1 MQRMV
6 HPEMKVLPASSYD
19 AKTLR
24 KLGQTILQHTS
35 AHGIPNI
42 FRSRHWFRRLVWLFF
57 VSFALCCALWQCT
70 EMVMTYYT
78 YPSHEKIMLI
88 SSAKLM
94 FPAVTICNL
103 NSVKLSSI
111 KKSFA
116 MATCLQDSGLELTH
130 RRNRS
135 HVNSSSEYPDETVQY
150 NSAFNRF
157 ASEFNQL
164 PDEQKVEMGHQLD
177 DMLIFCNFHGQE
189 CNASFFSSFINYKF
203 GNCYTFN
210 SQKPIDYRGNPA
222 STRPLNITKAG
233 FMYGLHLE
241 LFIQQIEYV
250 KDMTHS
256 AGIRLLIHDQ
266 AQMPFPEDEG
276 VNVPP
281 GAETDIGM
289 MKVHIDR
296 LKSPY
301 MSQCTDGENIKNF
314 YKDVYE
320 AGYTREACKRTC
332 AQQNIIDNCG
342 CSHWEFACPRDLGHP
357 KCNLSNPVVR
367 DCVKLYEFK
376 FAHDELNCHCPLQC
390 KEEIYELTVS
400 GSQWPSSAFIENF
413 SKDLREWGGQMKDV
427 ADNPALIRDNF
438 VKVVVYFK
446 QLNFEL
452 IEEEPSMTEINLISN
467 MGGLVGL
474 WVGFSVCTL
483 AEFFELLLDVILLFI
498 RRCIR
503 TRHKEGYSNPYM
515 QKQSPIYLQKTTK
528 L

>member
-1 MQRMV
+1 MT
-6 HPEMKVLPASSYD
+6 VLDSSYD

-24 KLGQTILQHTS
+24 KLCRAIIQNTS

-42 FRSRHWFRRLVWLFF
+42 FRSRHWLRRLVWLSF
-57 VSFALCCALWQCT
+57 VSLALFCALWQCT

-88 SSAKLM
+88 SSAKLK

-103 NSVKLSSI
+103 NSVKLSAI
-111 KKSFA
+111 KRSFA
-116 MATCLQDSGLELTH
+116 MATSLQDSGLELTH

-135 HVNSSSEYPDETVQY
+135 HSMNMSSDYPDENVQY
-150 NSAFNRF
+150 AGAFNRF

-164 PDEQKVEMGHQLD
+164 PDEQKIRMGHQLEE
-177 DMLIFCNFHGQE
+177 MLIFCNFHGQE
-189 CNASFFSSFINYKF
+189 CNSSFFSAFINYKF

-210 SQKPIDYRGNPA
+210 SQKGSDFKGNPV
-222 STRPLNITKAG
+222 STDPLNTTKAG

-250 KDMTHS
+250 RDMTHS

-266 AQMPFPEDEG
+266 LQMPFPEDEG

-296 LKSPY
+296 LKTPY
-301 MSQCTDGENIKNF
+301 GSQCTDGENIKNF
-314 YKDVYE
+314 YKDNYGS
-320 AGYTREACKRTC
+320 GYTREACKRTC
-332 AQQNIIDNCG
+332 AQQNIMENCG
-342 CSHWEFACPRDLGHP
+342 CSHWEFAYPKDVGFP
-357 KCNLSNPVVR
+357 KCNLSNIVVR

-376 FAHDELNCHCPLQC
+376 FAHDDLICHCPLQC
-390 KEEIYELTVS
+390 KEDMYELTVS
-400 GSQWPSSAFIENF
+400 GSQWPSTAFIENF
-413 SKDLREWGGQMKDV
+413 AKELKEIGGQMKDI
-427 ADNPALIRDNF
+427 AENPSLIRDNF

-452 IEEEPSMTEINLISN
+452 IEEEPSMTEITLISN

-483 AEFFELLLDVILLFI
+483 AEFFELFLDILLLFI
-498 RRCIR
+498 RRCLR
-503 TRHKEGYSNPYM
+503 TTNHEGYKNPYV

-528 L
+528 I

>member
-1 MQRMV
+1 MGF
-6 HPEMKVLPASSYD
+6 PEMRVLTSSYD
-19 AKTLR
+19 ATPLR
-24 KLGQTILQHTS
+24 KLGRAILQHTS

-57 VSFALCCALWQCT
+57 VTFALSCALWQCT

-88 SSAKLM
+88 SSAKLK

-103 NSVKLSSI
+103 NSVRLSSI
-111 KKSFA
+111 QKNFA
-116 MATCLQDSGLELTH
+116 MSTSLQGSGLETIH
-130 RRNRS
+130 RRNRTY
-135 HVNSSSEYPDETVQY
+135 VNSSTEFQDEAVQFA
-150 NSAFNRF
+150 SAFNKF

-164 PDEQKVEMGHQLD
+164 SDEQKIEMGHQLE

-189 CNASFFSSFINYKF
+189 CNASYFSAFINYKF

-210 SQKPIDYRGNPA
+210 SQKPTDFKGNSV
-222 STRPLNITKAG
+222 STKPLNITKAG

-250 KDMTHS
+250 RDMTHA

-266 AQMPFPEDEG
+266 TQMPFPEDEG

-289 MKVHIDR
+289 MKVLINR

-301 MSQCTDGENIKNF
+301 ASQCTEGDGIKNF
-314 YKDVYE
+314 YRDVYG

-332 AQQNIIDNCG
+332 AQMNIIENCG
-342 CSHWEFACPRDLGHP
+342 CSHWEFACPKDLGFP
-357 KCNLSNPVVR
+357 KCNLSNNLIR

-390 KEEIYELTVS
+390 KEEMYELTVS

-413 SKDLREWGGQMKDV
+413 AKELREWGGQMKDI
-427 ADNPALIRDNF
+427 ADNPVLIRDNF

-446 QLNFEL
+446 QLNFEM

-483 AEFFELLLDVILLFI
+483 AEFFELFLDVLLLFI
-498 RRCIR
+498 RRCMR
-503 TRHKEGYSNPYM
+503 TVNKEGYSNPYM
-515 QKQSPIYLQKTTK
+515 QKQSPIYLQRTTK
-528 L
+528 F